1 MKAFLLGAFG
11 GLRRREMDAL
21 TWDKVNAKR
30 NLLLVEVSEHGRLK
44 TEDSERELPLAPEA
58 MEFLAQ
64 CQRLDRA
71 TREDFVIRGDH
82 KVGQHSRTYRC
93 KRVFVRLMSWLREQG
108 VNDPKPIHYLRKL
121 AGETLA
127 EQAGIYA
134 ASSYL
139 GHSSVK
145 VTQEYYASGRPT
157 VAPDM
162 GRLMGRKIILFPD
175 SEQKQLKP
183 KRRKAG

>member
-1 MKAFLLGAFG
+1 
-11 GLRRREMDAL
+11 LRDQAV
-21 TWDKVNAKR
+21 D
-30 NLLLVEVSEHGRLK
+30 
-44 TEDSERELPLAPEA
+44 
-58 MEFLAQ
+58 
-64 CQRLDRA
+64 
-71 TREDFVIRGDH
+71 
-82 KVGQHSRTYRC
+82 
-93 KRVFVRLMSWLREQG
+93 
-108 VNDPKPIHYLRKL
+108 DPKPIHYLRKL

-145 VTQEYYASGRPT
+145 VTQEYYATGRPT

-162 GRLMGRKIILFPD
+162 NRLMGRKIIIFPNG
-175 SEQKQLKP
+175 EQKPDKP